1 MIPAIT
7 CIQKQ
12 KKSKPTLWKHG
23 ILYPSH
29 IRIGYRLEVLIGY
42 IVEHRCSGACVIT
55 QTWYKTWNKH

>member
-1 MIPAIT
+1 MIPAMT

-29 IRIGYRLEVLIGY
+29 IRIGYRLKVFLLLMSTGFGITGNLVTVRYPVL
-42 IVEHRCSGACVIT
+42 V
-55 QTWYKTWNKH
+55 Q